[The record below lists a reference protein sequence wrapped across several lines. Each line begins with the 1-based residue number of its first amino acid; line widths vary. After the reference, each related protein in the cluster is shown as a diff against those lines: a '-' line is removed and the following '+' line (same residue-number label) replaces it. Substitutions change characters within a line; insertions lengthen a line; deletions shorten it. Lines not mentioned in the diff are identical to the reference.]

1 MLKIQ
6 DSKGKDLFVVK
17 DDATEPEQVGEL
29 EEILDEVENED
40 DEESEEE

>member
-29 EEILDEVENED
+29 EEILEPVENDD
-40 DEESEEE
+40 DEEGEGE